1 MKSPWDTL
9 SAGDYESIVQTVL
22 TNLQADL
29 GLKTAIARG
38 TFSIAGHSGGGKA
51 LGQATKD
58 LDPTGSG
65 VADVTLVEAGYGG
78 GEDDGGSFSKSFLL
92 ARDWLLEGRPGK
104 VMRVITKATS
114 VGTDTRH
121 AIENN
126 PQPDPDD
133 PKKTESWRTPVL
145 GLAGIKKAIKDKK
158 LESDLQA
165 DQTDIKSDPKTR
177 TGGMQLIRTVVVSRM
192 KDPNKGKIQG
202 TIYVFL
208 MDKPPRD
215 AGVDEHFGVRDATIR
230 DIVSG
235 RGKGDTF
242 GVTP

>member
-1 MKSPWDTL
+1 MKSPWNTL
-9 SAGDYESIVQTVL
+9 GAGDYESIVQTVL
-22 TNLQADL
+22 TNLKSDL
-29 GLKTAIARG
+29 GLKAAIPRG

-78 GEDDGGSFSKSFLL
+78 GEGDGGVFSKSFVL

-114 VGTDTRH
+114 AGTDTRH

-126 PQPDPDD
+126 PHPDPDD
-133 PKKTESWRTPVL
+133 PTKTEAGRIPVL

-158 LESDLQA
+158 LDSDLQA
-165 DQTDIKSDPKTR
+165 DQTDIASDPKTR
-177 TGGMQLIRTVVVSRM
+177 TGGMQLIRTIVVSRK
-192 KDPNKGKIQG
+192 KDPDKGKVQG
-202 TIYVFL
+202 TLFVFL
-208 MDKPPRD
+208 MKNPPRGT
-215 AGVDEHFGVRDATIR
+215 GVDTHFGVRNATIR

-242 GVTP
+242 GVAP